1 MLKIFKNLIQ
11 THRIGLISSKTLLWL
26 YVKRD
31 LPKLK
36 GKLGIDLAGG
46 GMKTKRFFS
55 TKKYISV
62 DIDQK
67 KLDDGKKEHPDA
79 IAVNDKIQIYM
90 QNQYNEKPDV
100 LVCLQ
105 TFGINTL
112 FDHDET
118 LDVAKMM
125 HNFLKPG
132 GSMILNAGEF
142 LLDLDSLEKELTFFL
157 KDKFKSIDKV
167 FYGDIISHK
176 QINLPWYIQLIY
188 AYTMYTM
195 PLLGKIFGIK
205 QKSVYFCCKEKL

>member
-1 MLKIFKNLIQ
+1 MLNNFIKS
-11 THRIGLISSKTLLWL
+11 HRTGLISSKTLLWL

-90 QNQYNEKPDV
+90 QNQYNENPDV

-105 TFGINTL
+105 TFGTNTL
-112 FDHDET
+112 FDHDEAFN
-118 LDVAKMM
+118 VVKMM

-132 GSMILNAGEF
+132 GSMIFNAGEF

-167 FYGDIISHK
+167 FYGDIFSHK
-176 QINLPWYIQLIY
+176 KKYLPWYIQLIL
-188 AYTMYTM
+188 AYIMYFM
-195 PLLGKIFGIK
+195 PFLGKIFGIK